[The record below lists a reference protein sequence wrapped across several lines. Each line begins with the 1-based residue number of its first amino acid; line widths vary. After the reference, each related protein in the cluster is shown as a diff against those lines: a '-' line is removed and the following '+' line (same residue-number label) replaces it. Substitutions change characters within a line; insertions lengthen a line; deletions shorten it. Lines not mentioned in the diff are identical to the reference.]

1 MVLFLK
7 SIWPYRWLI
16 LAYLLVIGFAGAYL
30 YTDKQ
35 FSEYKLSIA
44 IEESERKDKVI
55 AHQEGVIDLQ
65 TAVAEAKHEVEIKY
79 ETQISKLYADIRNA
93 NATIGSLSQTNNQAR
108 NYVTTSTDCPSI
120 SEYTTTYIDLY
131 EELGQ
136 FAEATSVEADRAT
149 TEAVRQH
156 EASRVQV
163 EEYNKFI
170 KEQKGEL

>member
-65 TAVAEAKHEVEIKY
+65 TAVAEAKHEVEVKY
-79 ETQISKLYADIRNA
+79 ESQISKLRDDIRNA
-93 NATIGSLSQTNNQAR
+93 NATIGGLSKTHNQAR
-108 NYVTTSTDCPSI
+108 NYVTTSIDCPPSLSI
-120 SEYTTTYIDLY
+120 QPPTSTYTKSLDNLLKQHQLRLI
-131 EELGQ
+131 ELQ
-136 FAEATSVEADRAT
+136 QKQSDNTKPVE
-149 TEAVRQH
+149 
-156 EASRVQV
+156 S
-163 EEYNKFI
+163 K
-170 KEQKGEL
+170 

>member
-16 LAYLLVIGFAGAYL
+16 LAYSLVLGFAGAYL

-44 IEESERKDKVI
+44 LEESERKDKVI
-55 AHQEGVIDLQ
+55 AKQEGVIDLQ
-65 TAVAEAKHEVEIKY
+65 AAVAEAKHEVEVKY

-93 NATIGSLSQTNNQAR
+93 HATIGSMSKTHNQAR
-108 NYVTTSTDCPSI
+108 NYVTTSNDCSSI

-136 FAEATSVEADRAT
+136 FAEETSIEADRAT
-149 TEAVRQH
+149 AEAVRQH

>member
-1 MVLFLK
+1 MFLFLK

-16 LAYLLVIGFAGAYL
+16 LAYSLVFGFAGAYL

-55 AHQEGVIDLQ
+55 AQQEGVIDLQ
-65 TAVAEAKHEVEIKY
+65 TAVAEAKHEVEVKY
-79 ETQISKLYADIRNA
+79 ESQISKLYADIRSA
-93 NATIGSLSQTNNQAR
+93 HATIGSMSKTHNQAR
-108 NYVTTSTDCPSI
+108 NYVTTSTDCSSI

-131 EELGQ
+131 EELGK
-136 FAEATSVEADRAT
+136 FAETTSVEADRAT
-149 TEAVRQH
+149 AEAVRQH

-170 KEQKGEL
+170 EEQKGEL